1 MTVTGTVQGLTTN
14 NDIVFDE
21 ATNDLTLAVADQ
33 ASGVATLTVPDL
45 GSVSGD
51 IVVNNAS
58 QTLTNKNLVD
68 NSTVLEDETDNTKQL
83 QFELSGITS
92 GNTRT
97 LTVPDAN
104 GTISLTTD
112 FDEASEISYDNTTS
126 GLTATNVQAA
136 IDELD
141 NALDGGVATPTLQ
154 QVYTQGNTITT
165 NATDGS
171 VTIAGDQALNVS
183 TSGGLNVTSLLDVDN
198 LRLDG
203 NTVSSTSGD
212 LLIAASS
219 NLDLDGSNVT
229 IDAASNQDI
238 TLTTT
243 GTGRVNIPL
252 SNITGGSISGITDLA
267 IADGGTGA
275 SDAATART
283 NLGLGTIATQDAT
296 LTSPADGD
304 VLIYDASGTQFI
316 NESAIGFEAYLGSTA
331 SYTDGSKIQFDT
343 ETAGFDDGT
352 NYDESTNHEFTV
364 PKAGIYNFEAGVE
377 ISYSGNQLNSI
388 SLYIDV
394 DGGGA
399 TPETLVARSSSR
411 GANSDLISLN
421 ISKTLKLAAGT
432 VVYIRYN
439 GSTNNIQG
447 GRITYFSGHL
457 VR

>member
-1 MTVTGTVQGLTTN
+1 MNGAINLGDDAGDVITVTGGILFDEATQDLNLSVTDQTVGAGTLVIPDLAGGTETILTNADIGTIASQDANSVNITGGSISGANIDVTGQTLTLDNDQISGDKVEGGTINSVTINTASIGTLGSALDANSQSITNLNVDGGVIDGTVIGGTVAAAGNFTNVDASGTLNADGSTTLNGAVTLGDNIGDIVTVTGTVQGLTTN

-219 NLDLDGSNVT
+219 NLDLEVSIELCLQHRYLNVVT
-229 IDAASNQDI
+229 
-238 TLTTT
+238 
-243 GTGRVNIPL
+243 
-252 SNITGGSISGITDLA
+252 SICQCL
-267 IADGGTGA
+267 
-275 SDAATART
+275 R
-283 NLGLGTIATQDAT
+283 N
-296 LTSPADGD
+296 
-304 VLIYDASGTQFI
+304 
-316 NESAIGFEAYLGSTA
+316 
-331 SYTDGSKIQFDT
+331 
-343 ETAGFDDGT
+343 
-352 NYDESTNHEFTV
+352 
-364 PKAGIYNFEAGVE
+364 
-377 ISYSGNQLNSI
+377 
-388 SLYIDV
+388 
-394 DGGGA
+394 
-399 TPETLVARSSSR
+399 
-411 GANSDLISLN
+411 
-421 ISKTLKLAAGT
+421 KT
-432 VVYIRYN
+432 
-439 GSTNNIQG
+439 
-447 GRITYFSGHL
+447 
-457 VR
+457 